1 MTAIATVTESTALLE
16 AASTN
21 NYHNDCSDH
30 QHHGENGAQKGL
42 SEDPQSGSYTQ
53 YGCCICVENDDIN
66 RIFEKWIC
74 ICRCKFVTLF
84 ISFSFTYTVTLRWV
98 LLAAKSIGMLGS
110 IAIAVNSLAGPA
122 VLQLPFQFQQSGLI
136 PTIICLIGTGILS
149 AYCCLHTANTVSMM
163 PNNHNFDHC
172 VEFSD
177 PYRYFWNEKAYT
189 FTQLLFL
196 ATAVCLNV
204 AAIIDTAEG
213 ES

>member
-1 MTAIATVTESTALLE
+1 
-16 AASTN
+16 
-21 NYHNDCSDH
+21 
-30 QHHGENGAQKGL
+30 
-42 SEDPQSGSYTQ
+42 
-53 YGCCICVENDDIN
+53 
-66 RIFEKWIC
+66 
-74 ICRCKFVTLF
+74 
-84 ISFSFTYTVTLRWV
+84 
-98 LLAAKSIGMLGS
+98 MLGS